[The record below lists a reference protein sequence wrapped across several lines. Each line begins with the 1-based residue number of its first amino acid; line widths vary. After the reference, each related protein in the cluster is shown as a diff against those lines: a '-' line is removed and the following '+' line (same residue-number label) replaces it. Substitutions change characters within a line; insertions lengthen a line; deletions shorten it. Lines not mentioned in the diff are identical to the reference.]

1 MLYILL
7 LLLLVIIFYV
17 YLYIYMRVCVF
28 EYIYIWIYLSIYI
41 YIHIDLYIFQ
51 LYVSVVFLLNLEFVI
66 VHDETWSDAAGVCML
81 KKGFSFQGCYDI
93 PWIKCMVLQSGLF
106 AHPKWT
112 YFKFPSLCR
121 HKVDSDA

>member
-1 MLYILL
+1 MCLS
-7 LLLLVIIFYV
+7 IFT
-17 YLYIYMRVCVF
+17 F
-28 EYIYIWIYLSIYI
+28 EYISL

-93 PWIKCMVLQSGLF
+93 P
-106 AHPKWT
+106 
-112 YFKFPSLCR
+112 
-121 HKVDSDA
+121 

>member
-28 EYIYIWIYLSIYI
+28 EYIYIWIYLSI